1 MRTARVRARSEFA
14 ALAQRGVRSRR
25 RAVRVTYLAPST
37 PGAGDVRP
45 APGTVRVAFAIP
57 RSVGSAVV
65 RNRIRRRLRAAL
77 GELDAPSGTYLVS
90 ATPAAASLD
99 YQGLRRDLGACLED
113 LAARR

>member
-14 ALAQRGVRSRR
+14 ALAQRGERSRR
-25 RAVRVTYLAPST
+25 RSVRVTYLAPEAALAAST
-37 PGAGDVRP
+37 VG
-45 APGTVRVAFAIP
+45 VAFAIP

-77 GELDAPSGTYLVS
+77 GELDCPPGTYLVS